1 MKKSEFKAYLREEI
15 ISILSEEPAKDI
27 EDKTKAQSELN
38 KELEKTKELTSDIS
52 TLQEEEDDD
61 EKEPTAK
68 DLAKGDS
75 VTTLANKLS
84 QTTKEMKSVVS
95 KYKDAEGSEKAE
107 LLSRLKELTKIKKEL
122 EGLL

>member
-1 MKKSEFKAYLREEI
+1 MKKSELKSYIKEEI
-15 ISILSEEPAKDI
+15 IDVLSKEDI
-27 EDKTKAQSELN
+27 ENQKEFN
-38 KELEKTKELTSDIS
+38 KELEKNKELASDIG
-52 TLQEEEDDD
+52 TLREEEDDD